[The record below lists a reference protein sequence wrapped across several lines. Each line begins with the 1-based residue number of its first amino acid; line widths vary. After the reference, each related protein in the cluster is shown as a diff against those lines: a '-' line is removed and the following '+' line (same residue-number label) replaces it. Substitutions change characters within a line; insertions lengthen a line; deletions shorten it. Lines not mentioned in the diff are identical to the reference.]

1 MSIKTMY
8 SILSKID
15 NDFVNIM
22 NNNLAPKTK
31 TFDYVYHYTS
41 IDSFMKIM
49 QSNQLWFS
57 HASFLNDPLEIAF
70 GIDVIVNI
78 LEKKKDEYPIVLSI
92 INKQRNIYKEMSLDL
107 TRNLVF
113 IFSFSEFSDKL
124 SSWIQ
129 YGDDGYGVCLQFIQP
144 LLMNKISSQD
154 TGYNNGI
161 FFPIQYYSNEYLPN
175 SNNII
180 GFNEAIIDY
189 YKGMEIFINDEGM
202 EKEPNVQRTL
212 YEMTKSFA
220 CFIKNDFH
228 SDEKEWRYVIF
239 SGVGDNNIII
249 VPAEHGAKMFYKV
262 SFTNDKIISL
272 LNEIII
278 GPKHNNDPRIAAALN
293 VYVNQKQQI
302 NYYFSFSK
310 GILRD

>member
-8 SILSKID
+8 TILSKID

-22 NNNLAPKTK
+22 NNNLSPITK
-31 TFDYVYHYTS
+31 KLDYVYHYTS

-49 QSNQLWFS
+49 ESNQLWFS

-129 YGDDGYGVCLQFIQP
+129 YGDVGYGVCLEFIQP

-154 TGYNNGI
+154 AGYNNGI
-161 FFPIQYYSNEYLPN
+161 FFPIQYYSNE
-175 SNNII
+175 
-180 GFNEAIIDY
+180 
-189 YKGMEIFINDEGM
+189 
-202 EKEPNVQRTL
+202 
-212 YEMTKSFA
+212 
-220 CFIKNDFH
+220 
-228 SDEKEWRYVIF
+228 
-239 SGVGDNNIII
+239 
-249 VPAEHGAKMFYKV
+249 V
-262 SFTNDKIISL
+262 SVKTTTSTA
-272 LNEIII
+272 
-278 GPKHNNDPRIAAALN
+278 G
-293 VYVNQKQQI
+293 
-302 NYYFSFSK
+302 
-310 GILRD
+310 